1 MELLDLLGKDLLS
14 FCNESSDEFEID
26 QLFLSDFELCNRE
39 QFVVSP
45 VPSCPAP
52 SCPTHP
58 YSYQQ
63 AKPTIGSPNPWF

>member
-14 FCNESSDEFEID
+14 FCNESSDEFKID

-39 QFVVSP
+39 QPVVS
-45 VPSCPAP
+45 PAP
-52 SCPTHP
+52 SCPTRP